1 MAPTT
6 FDPVRPGRE
15 DLVLHCMA
23 TIDGQLWLGENP
35 RERLPEGGTR
45 SLGTR
50 WTECLGRS
58 TRATWKRGEDIVYA
72 RNCAERDRRGLG
84 DAA

>member
-1 MAPTT
+1 MPPTT
-6 FDPVRPGRE
+6 FDPIVPGRE

-23 TIDGQLWLGENP
+23 TIEGKLWLGENP
-35 RERLPEGGTR
+35 RERLPEGATR

-58 TRATWKRGEDIVYA
+58 TRATWKRGEEIISA
-72 RNCAERDRRGLG
+72 RNCAERDRLGLSH
-84 DAA
+84 AS